1 MTGLL
6 AEIMARLNSH
16 ARDLG
21 RFWKGRIL
29 WDSPMSQ
36 FSTLKVGG
44 PAEAI
49 ISVSNIKELY
59 RLMRW
64 LKKHEIGWWVVGKG
78 SNILV
83 PDSGI
88 AGVVIILE
96 GEFGSIEKLMDSTAT
111 QKKEKV
117 FIRAGAGCLLPKLVN
132 YCSSQSLSGLEFGVG
147 IPGSIGGAIVMNA
160 GAWGY
165 EIGNLV
171 DEVLL
176 MDSNGEI
183 FTEQGRNLG
192 FVYRKWSMP
201 QNMVLLSATFSLT
214 PGSKD
219 EIKATCRKY
228 QELRLKNQPVAEPSA
243 GSFFKN
249 PPAESAGRLIEKVGL
264 KGFSIGG
271 AKISEKHA
279 NFIVNT
285 GKASAADIFNLMHVV
300 QQEVYK
306 RFGIK
311 LEPEVHI
318 LGGG

>member
-1 MTGLL
+1 MT
-6 AEIMARLNSH
+6 EIMARLNSH
-16 ARDLG
+16 ARDLD

-49 ISVSNIKELY
+49 ISVTNNQELNK
-59 RLMRW
+59 LILW
-64 LKKHEIGWWVVGKG
+64 LKKHEIGWWIVGRG

-83 PDSGI
+83 PDTGL

-96 GEFGSIEKLMDSTAT
+96 GEFRSIEKLMNSSITR
-111 QKKEKV
+111 KKERV
-117 FIRAGAGCLLPKLVN
+117 LIRAGAGCLLPKLVN
-132 YCSSQSLSGLEFGVG
+132 YCISQNLSGLEFGVG

-165 EIGNLV
+165 EIGSLV

-176 MDSNGEI
+176 MNSKGDI
-183 FTEQGRNLG
+183 FPEQGRNLG
-192 FVYRKWSMP
+192 FFYRKWSMP
-201 QNMVLLSATFSLT
+201 HNMILLSATFSLT

-219 EIKATCRKY
+219 DIKATCRKY
-228 QELRLKNQPVAEPSA
+228 QELRRRNQPVAEPSA

-249 PPAESAGRLIEKVGL
+249 PPADSAGRLIEMAGL
-264 KGFSIGG
+264 KGFSVGG

-285 GKASAADIFNLMHVV
+285 GKASAADILNLMQTV

-318 LGGG
+318 LGGV